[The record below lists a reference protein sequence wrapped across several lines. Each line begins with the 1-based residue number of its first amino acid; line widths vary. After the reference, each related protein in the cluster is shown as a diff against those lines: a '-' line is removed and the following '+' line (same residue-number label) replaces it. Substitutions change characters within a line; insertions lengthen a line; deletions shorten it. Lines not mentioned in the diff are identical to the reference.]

1 MPASDKRIK
10 ILRVIARLNMGG
22 PALHV
27 AYLTEGL
34 RKRGYDTTLV
44 AGSLARGEDSMAFVA
59 DARGV
64 EVVRIDELGREISP
78 LRDLMATIRL
88 ARLIRKER
96 PQILHTHTAKA
107 GTVGRVAARLAG
119 SRRPP
124 IVVHTFHGHVLRG
137 YFGPVRTLLFRLLE
151 RWLAAGT
158 TALVAVSPQ
167 VRDDLVALGVAP
179 RERFV
184 VIRLGIELDERV
196 APEQNGRAESRRY
209 LGIPGDRFAVGWIG
223 RMTAVK
229 RTDDV
234 LIAFKGLRDSGVDA
248 VLCMVGDGPDR
259 VQLEQR
265 AHELG
270 VARDTVFLGYQ
281 EDVAPFYAAF
291 DALVLPS
298 GNEGTPVTVIEALAA
313 ERPVVATRVG
323 GVPDVVR
330 DGEDGFLVE
339 AGATD
344 DLADRL
350 GRLARDPALRARMGR
365 RAASA
370 CCRAMRSSGS
380 STTSTSSTGRC
391 SVRQAGEDA
400 EGRLLLPGCGQEA
413 GLPSD
418 REIRVV
424 AEHEPEHQVD
434 ARVLASDRE
443 RLAQIARLLRPRD
456 AEEAV
461 GGIRLPAVLGDP
473 DALLAPELVHG
484 GDERVDVSELHRSAA
499 GTRRGRLARPAVVR
513 VVRLGV
519 EVPQAVGM
527 HGGEKHERRD
537 RRAHLGGVVV
547 ATRRRHSA
555 GDTIAADACRVDTR
569 VDRLADLRVVDRA
582 LDHPLASHVLVLRLE
597 EDRVVRLV
605 PGRPELHGREPG
617 ADSSPSTCRCTA
629 SQR

>member
-1 MPASDKRIK
+1 MTATSEPPRVK

-34 RKRGYDTTLV
+34 TRRGYDTTLV
-44 AGSLARGEDSMAFVA
+44 SGSLARGEDSMAFVA
-59 DARGV
+59 DAHGV

-78 LRDLMATIRL
+78 LRDLLATIRL
-88 ARLIRKER
+88 AKLIRKER

-107 GTVGRVAARLAG
+107 GTVGRVAALLAG

-124 IVVHTFHGHVLRG
+124 IIVHTFHGHVLRG
-137 YFGPVRTLLFRLLE
+137 YFGRVRSLFFRLLE
-151 RWLAAGT
+151 RRLAVGT
-158 TALVAVSPQ
+158 TALIAVSPQ

-196 APEQNGRAESRRY
+196 TPEQNGRVESRRY

-234 LIAFKGLRDSGVDA
+234 LIAFKSLRDRGVDA

-259 VQLEQR
+259 FPLEQR
-265 AHELG
+265 AHDLG

-298 GNEGTPVTVIEALAA
+298 ANEGTPVSVIEALAA
-313 ERPVVATRVG
+313 ELPVVATRVG

-350 GRLARDPALRARMGR
+350 AQLAGDPALRARMGKQ
-365 RAASA
+365 
-370 CCRAMRSSGS
+370 
-380 STTSTSSTGRC
+380 GR
-391 SVRQAGEDA
+391 E
-400 EGRLLLPGCGQEA
+400 
-413 GLPSD
+413 
-418 REIRVV
+418 
-424 AEHEPEHQVD
+424 
-434 ARVLASDRE
+434 RVLPRYAVDRLVDDVDE
-443 RLAQIARLLRPRD
+443 LYRSLL
-456 AEEAV
+456 
-461 GGIRLPAVLGDP
+461 
-473 DALLAPELVHG
+473 
-484 GDERVDVSELHRSAA
+484 SAA
-499 GTRRGRLARPAVVR
+499 GARKR
-513 VVRLGV
+513 
-519 EVPQAVGM
+519 
-527 HGGEKHERRD
+527 
-537 RRAHLGGVVV
+537 
-547 ATRRRHSA
+547 
-555 GDTIAADACRVDTR
+555 
-569 VDRLADLRVVDRA
+569 
-582 LDHPLASHVLVLRLE
+582 
-597 EDRVVRLV
+597 
-605 PGRPELHGREPG
+605 
-617 ADSSPSTCRCTA
+617 
-629 SQR
+629 